1 MGCWQVFELVGDKH
15 IELALQSAQ
24 ERADAIRAP
33 VYLVTADG
41 RVRGVVTPKET
52 R

>member
-1 MGCWQVFELVGDKH
+1 MDWQVFELVGEQR
-15 IELALQSAQ
+15 IELARQPAQ

-41 RVRGVVTPKET
+41 RVRDVVMPREET